1 MIRIN
6 LLPKQK
12 RVSVTNVEKEFV
24 LFLLL
29 IVFMAASLFS
39 FNIWM
44 QEQVGALR
52 SEKKQKE
59 GLRATLQVKVDK
71 VNSIKKD
78 LDEIQRKIQI
88 IKEVRTRQGLPIQ
101 FIDEVVRTIPPEK
114 IWFESFTMDGK
125 GAISIKGVAMD
136 NQAFALYVNNLRQS
150 LFISSVVTQKTSR
163 REIQGLGLVE
173 FSFNITAQEP
183 KEQHHG

>member
-12 RVSVTNVEKEFV
+12 RVSVTNVEKEVV
-24 LFLLL
+24 LYVLL
-29 IVFMAASLFS
+29 IAFLVSAIFS

-44 QEQVGALR
+44 SEQVNALR
-52 SEKKQKE
+52 SEKSQKE
-59 GLRATLQVKVDK
+59 SLRASLQIKVDK
-71 VNSIKKD
+71 VNRIKKE

-101 FIDEVVRTIPPEK
+101 YIDEVVRTLPAEK
-114 IWFESFTMDGK
+114 IWFETFQMDGK
-125 GAISIKGVAMD
+125 GAVAIKGVALD

-150 LFISSVVTQKTSR
+150 PYISSVVTQRTSR

-173 FSFNITAQEP
+173 FSFNLKAQEP
-183 KEQHHG
+183 REQKNG

>member
-12 RVSVTNVEKEFV
+12 RVSVTNVEKEVV
-24 LFLLL
+24 LYILL
-29 IVFMAASLFS
+29 IVLMMAGIFS

-52 SEKKQKE
+52 AEKSQKE
-59 GLRATLQVKVDK
+59 SLRGSLQAKVDK
-71 VNSIKKD
+71 VNTIKKE
-78 LDEIQRKIQI
+78 LDEIQRKIKI

-101 FIDEVVRTIPPEK
+101 YIDEVVRSLPAEK
-114 IWFESFTMDGK
+114 IWFETFQLDGK
-125 GAISIKGVAMD
+125 GAIAIKGVAMD

-150 LFISSVVTQKTSR
+150 PFIASVVTQRTSR

-173 FSFNITAQEP
+173 FSFNVKAQEP
-183 KEQHHG
+183 KEQNNG